1 MSFQKEKENQSN
13 HIYMSGYYFRFQ
25 CIHTHTHT
33 QYLHATNLSKQFR
46 ISSVTLAI
54 ILSFVFFSFGTLEL
68 HGVTSSVRLNQRKT
82 RRWDTNKENKTKFDS
97 NLWKVIPLVFRTWRT
112 NDLSTF
118 KKTPRD
124 IFTVYVW
131 TSSETF
137 SRVYSFQLQLLI

>member
-1 MSFQKEKENQSN
+1 
-13 HIYMSGYYFRFQ
+13 MSGYSFRFQ
-25 CIHTHTHT
+25 YICTYTHT

-54 ILSFVFFSFGTLEL
+54 ILSFVLFFSFGTLEL
-68 HGVTSSVRLNQRKT
+68 HGVASSVRLNQRKT
-82 RRWDTNKENKTKFDS
+82 RRRDTNKKNKTKFDS